1 MSDPEQLAQGEAQD
15 AVPELPLGPSI
26 LGSQVNAAIHNATH
40 SPKHSPQISH
50 HHPTHL
56 RNNSSHVDVGFFDPE
71 GVGELR
77 RTMSRVS
84 GVVAPTTPK
93 PEPAA
98 SSLSDATLDGSFD
111 FEKVLRDVMRQ

>member
-1 MSDPEQLAQGEAQD
+1 MSDPEQLAQSEAQD

-26 LGSQVNAAIHNATH
+26 LGAYGNAALHNATH
-40 SPKHSPQISH
+40 PPDHSPQLSFH
-50 HHPTHL
+50 RPTHM

-77 RTMSRVS
+77 RTMSRAS
-84 GVVAPTTPK
+84 GVQAPK
-93 PEPAA
+93 PENRE
-98 SSLSDATLDGSFD
+98 SSMSEATLDGSFD